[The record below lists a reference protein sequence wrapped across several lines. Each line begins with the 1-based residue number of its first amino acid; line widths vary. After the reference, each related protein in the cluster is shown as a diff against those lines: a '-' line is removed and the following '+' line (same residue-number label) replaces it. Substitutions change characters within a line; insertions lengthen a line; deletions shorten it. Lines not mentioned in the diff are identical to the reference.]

1 MLLAALLCGVLCGRT
16 EETVAAIANGAFS
29 GLETV
34 FSFAGAMCF
43 WCGIMNIAKKSGMT
57 GIIERLLSPVVDFLF
72 GEVGERAKSLIT
84 MNISAN
90 LLGLGNAATPMG
102 VNAMHELDI
111 RCGGKNPS
119 KAMCMLMILNTT
131 SFTLL
136 PTGIISYRTS
146 AGGDAA
152 AVLLPMWIT
161 SAVSVA
167 AAVTA
172 VKLFYGGAQDSGGT
186 K

>member
-16 EETVAAIANGAFS
+16 EETVAAIASGAFS

-43 WCGIMNIAKKSGMT
+43 WCGIMNVAATCGVT
-57 GIIERLLSPVVDFLF
+57 DIIKRLLSPIVDFLF

-102 VNAMHELDI
+102 VNAMRELNS
-111 RCGGKNPS
+111 RCGGKTPS

-136 PTGIISYRTS
+136 PTNIISYRLS
-146 AGGDAA
+146 AGGNAA

-161 SAVSVA
+161 SAASVT

-172 VKLFYGGAQDSGGT
+172 VKVFYGRSRRYV